1 MITKKILKLA
11 GLNIGI
17 AILNIILFSPGLLN
31 IQMRGSDALS
41 AAIGGTAIFMS
52 LVVFIY
58 GNYKLIS
65 EKERT
70 IQISDIKNPE
80 DYILALKQA
89 YGKKTFDN
97 DISTIL
103 EQVERLR
110 KKKEKIRNILLQRFN
125 IIDTGY
131 ERFNGTII
139 DVEYVFYTNI
149 KSILNKINAFD
160 EEDYE
165 RINNNNGRKRFS
177 TNFIASKLSIY
188 NEYISFVK
196 NAIEDNE
203 EIILKLDA
211 LLLEISKFDSLEAG
225 EIDNMNEIK
234 EIDELIR
241 KAKYYQ

>member
-17 AILNIILFSPGLLN
+17 ALLNIALFSPGLLN
-31 IQMRGSDALS
+31 IQMGGSSVLGT
-41 AAIGGTAIFMS
+41 AIGGTAIFMS
-52 LVVFIY
+52 LVVFFY
-58 GNYKLIS
+58 GNYKIIS
-65 EKERT
+65 QKDRT
-70 IQISDIKNPE
+70 IQISDIKSPE
-80 DYILALKQA
+80 DCILALKQA
-89 YGKKTFDN
+89 YGKKNFDN
-97 DISTIL
+97 DISTML

-110 KKKEKIRNILLQRFN
+110 KKKEKIRDILLQKFN
-125 IIDTGY
+125 IIDAGY
-131 ERFNGTII
+131 ERFNGTIS
-139 DVEYVFYTNI
+139 DVEYVFYSNI

-165 RINNNNGRKRFS
+165 RISNNGGEKRFS
-177 TNFIASKLSIY
+177 TKFIASKLSIY

-211 LLLEISKFDSLEAG
+211 LLLEISKFNSLEAG

-234 EIDELIR
+234 EMDELIR
-241 KAKYYQ
+241 KSKNYK

>member
-17 AILNIILFSPGLLN
+17 AILNIALFSPGLLN
-31 IQMRGSDALS
+31 IQMRGSNALS
-41 AAIGGTAIFMS
+41 IAIGGTALFMS
-52 LVVFIY
+52 FAVFIY

-65 EKERT
+65 QKDRT

-80 DYILALKQA
+80 DCIFVLKQA
-89 YGKKTFDN
+89 YGKKTFDK

-103 EQVERLR
+103 EQVESFR

-131 ERFNGTII
+131 ERFNGTIL
-139 DVEYVFYTNI
+139 DVEYVFFTNI

-165 RINNNNGRKRFS
+165 RIINNDGQKRFS
-177 TNFIASKLSIY
+177 TKFTASKLSIY
-188 NEYISFVK
+188 NEYISFVR
-196 NAIEDNE
+196 NAVENNE

-211 LLLEISKFDSLEAG
+211 LLLEISKFNSLEAG

-241 KAKYYQ
+241 KSKYYR